1 MQCMVASGCVQ
12 PLLSD
17 SLLHC
22 TSTSCV
28 HCVVVSRCV
37 YALYHMLHNQCQHSA
52 LPCTVLFSDTHLKQ
66 TYTSATISNIPQDE
80 GDVEFSYIPSDNG
93 TNSSK
98 SKNKSKSDR
107 VLTAAELI
115 AKKRADKALAAQ
127 LASETP
133 FETYQRK
140 AKEKKSTSLTTPHLH
155 RFLTEDVG
163 DPRLRD
169 VISKDIA
176 VMQLSDD
183 WFDFMEKLDRVLP
196 LQQQQLKLPF
206 DNIKD
211 DGKGL

>member
-52 LPCTVLFSDTHLKQ
+52 LPCTVLFSDTHLKH

-140 AKEKKSTSLTTPHLH
+140 AKEKKSAKRAAKAAKVKVIKTYIYFEVSIYIIVCAAWIYT
-155 RFLTEDVG
+155 
-163 DPRLRD
+163 LRMC
-169 VISKDIA
+169 IA
-176 VMQLSDD
+176 WCCAYTVTL
-183 WFDFMEKLDRVLP
+183 V
-196 LQQQQLKLPF
+196 
-206 DNIKD
+206 
-211 DGKGL
+211 